1 MEKPRESRFLVNQV
15 AGFLKNRG
23 FSVRHYLYFYFCN
36 RLDIMSNAVIPAK
49 AGIQCM
55 LVDQGTQA
63 VWIPAF
69 AGMTMVGSK
78 RLPIFIFFTIY
89 TIANYSIPSRDFA
102 IFDAKHSP

>member
-1 MEKPRESRFLVNQV
+1 MQKFRKFRGHHQNAAPTDRMISALANVIGIFVNQW
-15 AGFLKNRG
+15 L
-23 FSVRHYLYFYFCN
+23 VRN

-55 LVDQGTQA
+55 LVYQGTKA

-78 RLPIFIFFTIY
+78 RLRLC
-89 TIANYSIPSRDFA
+89 NVWES
-102 IFDAKHSP
+102 KW